1 MELRHKEE
9 HTDQE
14 HAVDAR
20 NVDLAGL
27 GLGGALDVQPRQE
40 AKLHGLVG
48 EREGAG
54 DDRLTGD
61 HRGGGGEP
69 DHGKQRPLR
78 VEQVKWV
85 FDRFRRGQQQRTLAE
100 IIERES
106 RESHAEPRGLDR
118 AFAEMAEIG
127 VERLATGHGEEDGAK
142 RCKPNPSMI
151 GQEHHAMGRIEGGEH
166 AGVLGDMRKP
176 ADGKGDEPDERD
188 RSEEGGDSR
197 RSVRLHRE

>member
-1 MELRHKEE
+1 M
-9 HTDQE
+9 
-14 HAVDAR
+14 
-20 NVDLAGL
+20 
-27 GLGGALDVQPRQE
+27 
-40 AKLHGLVG
+40 
-48 EREGAG
+48 
-54 DDRLTGD
+54 
-61 HRGGGGEP
+61 
-69 DHGKQRPLR
+69 
-78 VEQVKWV
+78 
-85 FDRFRRGQQQRTLAE
+85 AE
-100 IIERES
+100 IIEGES

-188 RSEEGGDSR
+188 RSEEGGDPR
-197 RSVRLHRE
+197 RAVRLHREQSEQNQKGKRDDVSLQGRAWRSESPSTADSTEIAGVIRASP